1 MSVYALLQ
9 ALPTNGYTTAIG
21 ALGLILYAIGGLV
34 TGHVDQASA
43 VQDILLGLTGLGLG
57 NKLEKQI
64 AALQAQ
70 PSN

>member
-21 ALGLILYAIGGLV
+21 AIGLVLYAIGGLV

-43 VQDILLGLTGLGLG
+43 VQDILLGLAALGIG
-57 NKLEKQI
+57 NKLEKQT
-64 AALQAQ
+64 AAIQAQ
-70 PSN
+70 PAV